1 MRLISS
7 GSEAPAS
14 ALSVFP
20 VCLRSWTCVSVGRPA
35 LTRALA
41 HGLEKLLRRSWPP
54 LDFHED
60 EAFWPW
66 SGERLQVADP
76 VGDDQLGQ
84 HHLADTRLGL
94 WLAFTSRSSS

>member
-1 MRLISS
+1 MPKIVDMRIRRETGLDQSPGPRI
-7 GSEAPAS
+7 GKVAA
-14 ALSVFP
+14 AQ
-20 VCLRSWTCVSVGRPA
+20 
-35 LTRALA
+35 LA
-41 HGLEKLLRRSWPP
+41 T